1 MKKRYGEIYLLPSL
15 FSIANIFFGYLSLLF
30 CFHAKYSWAALWI
43 IIAAVMD
50 ALDGIIAR
58 STRTQSDFGSQLD
71 SLADAFSFGAA
82 PSVLLYF
89 WGLRVAGTVGVFFS
103 FIFLTGG
110 ILRLAR
116 YNVLQKSQPDRK
128 YYIGLTIPS
137 ASMFLSSVI
146 LFHPQPLELKLP
158 AFLFSLIILFISFC
172 MVSRI
177 KYRNF
182 LSFNLRQRIDLK
194 AALLIAIIISSLIFY
209 TRMFLLIFFTLNVF
223 SGPAVL
229 VFHQLKRKREKKL
242 NPNATSS

>member
-1 MKKRYGEIYLLPSL
+1 MKKKYGEIYLLPSL

-30 CFHAKYSWAALWI
+30 CFHSKYSWAALWI

-58 STRTQSDFGSQLD
+58 STQTQSDFGAQLD

-82 PSVLLYF
+82 PTILLYF

-116 YNVLQKSQPDRK
+116 YNILQKTQQDRK

-137 ASMFLSSVI
+137 ASMFLASVI
-146 LFHPQPLELKLP
+146 LFHPQPLETQVL
-158 AFLFSLIILFISFC
+158 AFLFSLIILLVSFC

-182 LSFNLRQRIDLK
+182 LNFNLRQRIDLK
-194 AALLIAIIISSLIFY
+194 TALLIAIIISSLIFY
-209 TRMFLLIFFTLNVF
+209 TRMFLLLFFTLNVL
-223 SGPAVL
+223 SGPAAL
-229 VFHQLKRKREKKL
+229 AFHHLKRKSGKKL
-242 NPNATSS
+242 NHHEASS